1 MAAPGG
7 AASESGA
14 GASPGANG
22 QYGAAGWQ
30 VSYALAGVRQPGEH
44 VDAGQAQPDATRF
57 GDRPTSKVQHSG
69 AGAEKVSESAN
80 VVPQSDSRM
89 RWLRGKRAGV
99 LVVAGVALLVAV
111 VAGATVLN
119 RLPHRATAAQRSV
132 PPSRTEATLGPDT
145 TTTDAMVQGYQGVAV
160 PALGIGYDVPTGW
173 IIEPASTTWTIGGFT
188 GHGQADEGAHYC
200 PGSGFRAVAT
210 LTDSGQG
217 DPAQAATAVGTT
229 AAQTSYGGSG
239 GGTAAPAAE
248 LTTRSGITGQ
258 YVETSGAWTPSR
270 SGCSTTTFSVYT
282 FAFRAPSGSV
292 LVLAVLADR
301 GTAGELTPA
310 QAREI
315 LTSVRELR

>member
-1 MAAPGG
+1 MAVPGRV
-7 AASESGA
+7 ASESGA
-14 GASPGANG
+14 EASPGANG

-30 VSYALAGVRQPGEH
+30 VSYALAGVRQSGEH
-44 VDAGQAQPDATRF
+44 VDA
-57 GDRPTSKVQHSG
+57 DR
-69 AGAEKVSESAN
+69 ASESETVA
-80 VVPQSDSRM
+80 PQSDSRM
-89 RWLRGKRAGV
+89 RWLRGKRVGV

-111 VAGATVLN
+111 AAGVTVLN
-119 RLPHRATAAQRSV
+119 RLPHQATAAQRSV
-132 PPSRTEATLGPDT
+132 PPSRTGATLGPDA

-160 PALGIGYDVPTGW
+160 PAFGIGYDVPTGW

-239 GGTAAPAAE
+239 GGAAAPAVE